1 MGLCNSKVADDE
13 VPQTSPPPKAAGGGP
28 SSEAKEAALS
38 DFRETLKTVTILVLN
53 RLATALEYE
62 KEGFSELA
70 AKLEMKNYMQLAA
83 PQHFE
88 AVIKETWDIDR
99 CPPEKA
105 DVPADHMSFA
115 QNKFIKLLE
124 AAEKAEW
131 RDPSISAQE
140 LTDRIQ
146 EAAKQTQKTLRD
158 SAIASNSSDLKIH
171 LFFFAKCLDVVDGE
185 IATHFELLYSNI
197 DDLTEPK

>member
-1 MGLCNSKVADDE
+1 MGVCGSKVVDDE
-13 VPQTSPPPKAAGGGP
+13 SQQTSPAPKSAGGP
-28 SSEAKEAALS
+28 SSEAKEAALT
-38 DFRETLKTVTILVLN
+38 DFRETLKTVTLLILN

-88 AVIKETWDIDR
+88 AVIKETWDLEKS
-99 CPPEKA
+99 PPEKA

-115 QNKFIKLLE
+115 QNKFMKLIE
-124 AAEKAEW
+124 APEKADW
-131 RDPSISAQE
+131 RDPGISGQE

-146 EAAKQTQKTLRD
+146 EAAKLTQKTLRD

-171 LFFFAKCLDVVDGE
+171 LFFFAKCLDVIDGE
-185 IATHFELLYSNI
+185 IASHHELLYSNI
-197 DDLTEPK
+197 EDLTEPK